1 MNKFRKLGLIDY
13 KDGMA
18 GLQVHS
24 ALLNVVLH
32 D

>member
-13 KDGMA
+13 KDGLA
-18 GLQVHS
+18 GLQVHNS
-24 ALLNVVLH
+24 LLNIVLL